1 MRQIQVQI
9 QLDEDIKEKDEKIEE
24 ELWTP
29 KSSVKKTRMRESYL
43 QQPEKNECKADKG
56 NGK

>member
-29 KSSVKKTRMRESYL
+29 NH
-43 QQPEKNECKADKG
+43 Q
-56 NGK
+56 